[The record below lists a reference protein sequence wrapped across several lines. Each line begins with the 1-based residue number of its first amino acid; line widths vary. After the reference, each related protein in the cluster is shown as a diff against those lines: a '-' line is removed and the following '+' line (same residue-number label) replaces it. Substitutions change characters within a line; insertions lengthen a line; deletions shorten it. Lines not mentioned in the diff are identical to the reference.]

1 MQPFVE
7 EGDGIIFFLQEAE
20 FSRCASI
27 GSRMCDGE
35 DISSIEIIEI
45 LQILRDIGELSP
57 CISISLPQVDP
68 LSLF

>member
-45 LQILRDIGELSP
+45 LQILRKRLSKY
-57 CISISLPQVDP
+57 IFYSSFSL
-68 LSLF
+68 LTFATKK